1 MLSDGLRLLDAAI
14 PGENLDAPLLQ
25 LGKQTLDNENEVALG
40 EAHRHGGD
48 DGGKDAQA
56 YGVGNRLLAA
66 LLLLL
71 GLDALVSGWP
81 LLLRAVDGAFGV
93 GADFANLAF
102 LGAFGD
108 DGLGHG
114 FAGLVLRPIPV
125 LLRVGV
131 LRLDFDV
138 LVAGQGRAAAVGGGC
153 GRSIGR

>member
-1 MLSDGLRLLDAAI
+1 MRLLDAVI
-14 PGENLDAPLLQ
+14 PGEYLDAPFLQ

-40 EAHRHGGD
+40 EAHRHSVN

-56 YGVGNRLLAA
+56 YSVGNRLLAA

-71 GLDALVSGWP
+71 GFDALVSGWP
-81 LLLRAVDGAFGV
+81 LLLRAVDRAFGV
-93 GADFANLAF
+93 SADFPNLAF
-102 LGAFGD
+102 LCAFGD

-131 LRLDFDV
+131 LRLDLDV
-138 LVAGQGRAAAVGGGC
+138 LVAGQGRAAAVGGGVA
-153 GRSIGR
+153 GP